1 MNVTKDTKLKD
12 IMQEYPW
19 LLDELIKV
27 EPKFKLA
34 KTPVG
39 KILLQT
45 ATITDL
51 SKRAGIPEN
60 ELINKLDTF
69 IREHNKRENKSESF

>member
-39 KILLQT
+39 KMLLKS

-51 SKRAGIPEN
+51 SKRAGMPED
-60 ELINKLDTF
+60 ELIENLEKF
-69 IREHNKRENKSESF
+69 VKEHEQQ

>member
-19 LLDELIKV
+19 LLYELIKV

-39 KILLQT
+39 KMLLKS

-51 SKRAGIPEN
+51 SKRAGMPED
-60 ELINKLDTF
+60 ELIENLEKF
-69 IREHNKRENKSESF
+69 VKEHEQQ

>member
-39 KILLQT
+39 KMLLKS

-51 SKRAGIPEN
+51 SKRAGMSED
-60 ELINKLDTF
+60 ELIENFEKF
-69 IREHNKRENKSESF
+69 VKEHEQQ

>member
-1 MNVTKDTKLKD
+1 MKVTKDTKLKD

-39 KILLQT
+39 KMLLKS

-51 SKRAGIPEN
+51 SKRAGMPED
-60 ELINKLDTF
+60 ELIENLEKF
-69 IREHNKRENKSESF
+69 VKEHEQQ

>member
-39 KILLQT
+39 KMLLKS

-51 SKRAGIPEN
+51 SNRAGMPED
-60 ELINKLDTF
+60 ELI
-69 IREHNKRENKSESF
+69 ENLEKFVKEYEQQ

>member
-1 MNVTKDTKLKD
+1 NVTKDTKLKD

-39 KILLQT
+39 KMLLKS

-51 SKRAGIPEN
+51 SKRAGMPED
-60 ELINKLDTF
+60 ELIENLEKF
-69 IREHNKRENKSESF
+69 VKEHEQQ

>member
-39 KILLQT
+39 KMLLKS

-51 SKRAGIPEN
+51 SKRTGMPED
-60 ELINKLDTF
+60 ELIENLEKF
-69 IREHNKRENKSESF
+69 VKEHEQQ

>member
-34 KTPVG
+34 KTLVG
-39 KILLQT
+39 KMLLKS

-51 SKRAGIPEN
+51 SKRAGMPED
-60 ELINKLDTF
+60 ELIENLEKF
-69 IREHNKRENKSESF
+69 VKEHEQQ

>member
-39 KILLQT
+39 KMLLKS

-51 SKRAGIPEN
+51 SKRAGMPED
-60 ELINKLDTF
+60 ELIENFEKF
-69 IREHNKRENKSESF
+69 VKEHEQQ

>member
-39 KILLQT
+39 KMLLKS

-51 SKRAGIPEN
+51 SKRAGMPED
-60 ELINKLDTF
+60 ELI
-69 IREHNKRENKSESF
+69 ENLEKFVKEYEQQ

>member
-19 LLDELIKV
+19 LLYELIKV

-39 KILLQT
+39 KMLLKS

-51 SKRAGIPEN
+51 SKRAGMPED
-60 ELINKLDTF
+60 ELIENFEKF
-69 IREHNKRENKSESF
+69 VKEHEQQ